1 MDAPLH
7 DYIRPIFYFDFHHV
21 LVAAIHQHIVLI
33 EQCQKAT
40 FFSPWPSEPK
50 TRQEKQSTAMKH
62 TTQDGLEDF
71 PQYYVKM
78 LFGAVYFLQGKHVS
92 GSLHDKMA

>member
-1 MDAPLH
+1 MAEGDSF
-7 DYIRPIFYFDFHHV
+7 FYP
-21 LVAAIHQHIVLI
+21 
-33 EQCQKAT
+33 C
-40 FFSPWPSEPK
+40 PSEPK

-78 LFGAVYFLQGKHVS
+78 LFGAVCL
-92 GSLHDKMA
+92 L